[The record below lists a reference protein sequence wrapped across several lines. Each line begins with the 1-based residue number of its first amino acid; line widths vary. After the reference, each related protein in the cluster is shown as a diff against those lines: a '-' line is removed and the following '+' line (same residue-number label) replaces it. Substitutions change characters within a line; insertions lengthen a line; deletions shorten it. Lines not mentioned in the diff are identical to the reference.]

1 MPEMPKTRK
10 FSKRSRDLWKA
21 WHENPVSVRW
31 TAEHHIIAADLIAQ
45 IEDTHE
51 LVHQRERRL
60 QDRDIRAQER
70 RLGLVAP
77 PAKEEE
83 PGPEPP
89 QPRDAPLRVPDLGL
103 LYTGADAVF
112 IHPPREVLENAPSL
126 GARVVQHIERWYVFG
141 PGSLRGQPAKVSDEQ
156 LALVHAIY
164 ALQEDGTRM
173 FDEVDLCWRKGTAKS
188 TLAGWLL
195 LAELDPDAP
204 VRGLDGHPVTDP
216 YIPLLA
222 FTEDQA
228 ASVTFR
234 TVLAV
239 AKGSLNSQSFRITDN
254 FIARADDTG
263 RLEPVSGSPS
273 ARDGAINTS
282 CQCMDE
288 GHRLVSDRL
297 HEALSVM
304 AENRMKTAD
313 SWQLC
318 TTTSWEA
325 GAGSFAEVEDERAR
339 TGRPHRLLYVFRGA
353 DPAKWDLTTE
363 KGAAGALGEASPPGT
378 PPGHG
383 VLERWRTVKDDPKQ
397 LRYWGRVWCNIPSEG
412 EASMDRPAYEDIE
425 MASVSITAK
434 SSVAFGLAR
443 EGRGG
448 VIAGTDLTSSVGWI
462 VGRYSTVS
470 ELEDALRAIVKAI
483 PRPRKFTV
491 EAIQLNRDRWLPE
504 ANRWVGD
511 RDLNRRGRMLEH
523 KAREEHDII
532 VRYLEASPGVRADEE
547 AQKSLL
553 AVRIVDLPDGKTV
566 TTHANADFMALAFSY
581 DAAQTRIRQGI
592 DAKGGGMKMYD
603 SFHSHG
609 GFS

>member
-1 MPEMPKTRK
+1 MREVPNTRK
-10 FSKRSRDLWKA
+10 WGPRSIEIWRNWG
-21 WHENPVSVRW
+21 ENPVSSRW
-31 TAEHHIIAADLIAQ
+31 TDEHWRLAGELLEQ
-45 IEDTHE
+45 VQDTE
-51 LVHQRERRL
+51 KLRGKRDPKLQRERRL
-60 QDRDIRAQER
+60 QEREIRSQER
-70 RLGLVAP
+70 RLGLVLP

-83 PGPEPP
+83 PEPEPP
-89 QPRDAPLRVPDLGL
+89 QPRDIKLRTPDLGL
-103 LYTGADAVF
+103 LYTGEKAVF
-112 IHPPREVLENAPSL
+112 VHPSRKTLEGAPSL
-126 GARVVQHIERWYVFG
+126 GARVVQHIERWYCFG
-141 PGSLRGQPAKVSDEQ
+141 PGALRGQPAKVSDEQ
-156 LALVHAIY
+156 LALIHAIY
-164 ALQEDGTRM
+164 ALRPDGSRM

-239 AKGSLNSQSFRITDN
+239 AKGSLNRQSFRITDN
-254 FIARADDTG
+254 WIARADDTG

-318 TTTSWEA
+318 TTTSWEKS
-325 GAGSFAEVEDERAR
+325 AGSFAEVEDERAR
-339 TGRPHRLLYVFRGA
+339 SGKPHRLLYVFRGA

-363 KGAAGALGEASPPGT
+363 KGAQSALDEASPPGT

-383 VLERWRTVKDDPKQ
+383 VIERWRTVKDDPKQ
-397 LRYWGRVWCNIPSEG
+397 LRYWARVWLNIPSEG
-412 EASMDRPAYEDIE
+412 EASMDRPAYTKLREHR
-425 MASVSITAK
+425 ALAVKAGTQ
-434 SSVAFGLAR
+434 VTLGLAR
-443 EGRGG
+443 EGAGG
-448 VIAGTDLTSSVGWI
+448 VIAATDIETSVGWI
-462 VGRYSTVS
+462 AGRYTTV
-470 ELEDALRAIVKAI
+470 DALESALRSIITAV
-483 PRPRKFTV
+483 PRPRRFTV
-491 EAIQLNRDRWLPE
+491 EAVQLNRVRWLPH

-511 RDLNRRGRMLEH
+511 RDLNRRKKMLEH
-523 KAREEHDII
+523 KPREEPEI
-532 VRYLEASPGVRADEE
+532 VQRYLEANPGVWCPDDTGRER
-547 AQKSLL
+547 LL
-553 AVRIVDLPDGKTV
+553 STRVVDLEDDRIAV
-566 TTHANADFMALAFSY
+566 TQATADFYALAFSY
-581 DAAQTRIRQGI
+581 DAAQHSIRAGKVK
-592 DAKGGGMKMYD
+592 DNTMKMY
-603 SFHSHG
+603 G
-609 GFS
+609 

>member
-1 MPEMPKTRK
+1 MTIPDTRK
-10 FSKRSRDLWKA
+10 WRPRCAEIWRN
-21 WHENPVSVRW
+21 WCENPVSARW
-31 TAEHHIIAADLIAQ
+31 TPEHWRLAGELLEQVH
-45 IEDTHE
+45 DTE
-51 LVHQRERRL
+51 KLRGKRDPKLQRERRL
-60 QDRDIRAQER
+60 QEREIRSQER

-83 PGPEPP
+83 PEPQPP
-89 QPRDAPLRVPDLGL
+89 QPRDIKLRVPDLDL
-103 LYTGADAVF
+103 LYTGERAVF
-112 IHPPREVLENAPSL
+112 IHPPREVLESAPSL

-141 PGSLRGQPAKVSDEQ
+141 PGSLRGQPARVSDEQ

-164 ALQEDGTRM
+164 ALDEDGTRM

-204 VRGLDGHPVTDP
+204 VRGLDGQPVTDP

-239 AKGSLNSQSFRITDN
+239 AKGSLNSHRFRITDN
-254 FIARADDTG
+254 WIARADDTG

-318 TTTSWEA
+318 TTTAWESS
-325 GAGSFAEVEDERAR
+325 GGSYAEVEDERAR
-339 TGRPHRLLYVFRGA
+339 AGRAHRLLYVFRGA
-353 DPAKWDLTTE
+353 DPSRWDLTTE
-363 KGAAGALGEASPPGT
+363 KGAAGALEEASPPGT

-383 VLERWRTVKDDPKQ
+383 VLERWRTVKDDAKQ
-397 LRYWGRVWCNIPSEG
+397 LRYWSRVWCNIPSEG
-412 EASMDRPAYEDIE
+412 EASMDRPAFPDGLLESTP
-425 MASVSITAK
+425 AVSSKTA
-434 SSVAFGLAR
+434 VALGLAR
-443 EGRGG
+443 EGNGG
-448 VIAGTDLTSSVGWI
+448 VIAATMLANGAGWI
-462 VGRYSTVS
+462 VGRYSSVN
-470 ELEDALRAIVKAI
+470 ELEAALRAIITAN
-483 PRPRKFTV
+483 PRPRRFTV
-491 EAIQLNRDRWLPE
+491 EAVQLNRGRWLPH

-511 RDLNRRGRMLEH
+511 RDLNRGKRLLEH
-523 KAREEHDII
+523 KPREEPEI
-532 VRYLEASPGVRADEE
+532 VARYLEAGPRVWCPDDDARDR
-547 AQKSLL
+547 LL
-553 AVRIVDLPDGKTV
+553 STRVVDLEDGIAV
-566 TTHANADFMALAFSY
+566 TSASVDFWALAFSY
-581 DAAQTRIRQGI
+581 DAAQTCIR
-592 DAKGGGMKMYD
+592 GGKLKTGEVKVY
-603 SFHSHG
+603 G
-609 GFS
+609 